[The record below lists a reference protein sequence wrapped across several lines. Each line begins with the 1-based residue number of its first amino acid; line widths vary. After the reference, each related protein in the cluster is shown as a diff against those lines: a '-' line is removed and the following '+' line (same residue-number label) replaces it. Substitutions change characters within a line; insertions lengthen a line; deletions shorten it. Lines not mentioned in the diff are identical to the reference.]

1 MSSYII
7 PVMRSRLVLL
17 LTLVSAVVAASAQTP
32 PSSTASATVI
42 KSARVLDVRTG
53 AYRANHA
60 LLVADGTIVQAGP
73 AAEVESRAPAGATTI
88 DLGSAA
94 VLPGLIDCHAHLLAS
109 MEGRFGPG
117 ANIIIAV
124 TQLGQARRALIGAG
138 NAREMLEAGFTTARN
153 VGHSGVDGD
162 VALREAIEAGLVP
175 GPRVLASG
183 RKVTPPGGQ
192 AVALR
197 NRDQSAIL
205 DEEFL
210 PISGIEDARRAVG
223 SLVATGVDVI
233 KIVVDVG
240 PLVLDR
246 EDVAAVVSA
255 AHKARIRVA
264 AHATS
269 AAGIQSAID
278 GGVDSL
284 EHGDEATDAMLTA
297 LREKGITLV
306 PNAWTAEALRDVFV
320 AHRVWTD
327 AEKIGID
334 RQIAS
339 LTDSYAKRIQ
349 RAAKL
354 GVKIAA
360 GSDMWMRYPG
370 KTRGE
375 ATKVMLDA
383 LLGGGL
389 RPLDVIRATTIT
401 AADLLGWGDRVGAL
415 EAGRFADVIAVDGD
429 PLSDI
434 GALKRVTFVMKGG
447 TVIRSQAR

>member
-1 MSSYII
+1 
-7 PVMRSRLVLL
+7 MRPRRLPAS
-17 LTLVSAVVAASAQTP
+17 LT
-32 PSSTASATVI
+32 
-42 KSARVLDVRTG
+42 
-53 AYRANHA
+53 A
-60 LLVADGTIVQAGP
+60 LLVAAVTVASGQSGAQSGAATVMKAARMLDVKAGTYRTNYALLVVDERIAQAGP
-73 AAEVESRAPAGATTI
+73 APEVEARAPAGARTI
-88 DLGSAA
+88 DLGAA
-94 VLPGLIDCHAHLLAS
+94 TMLPGLIDCHAHLLAL

-162 VALREAIEAGLVP
+162 VALREAIDAGTVP

-197 NRDQSAIL
+197 NRDQNAIL

-210 PISGIEDARRAVG
+210 PISGPDDARRAA
-223 SLVATGVDVI
+223 ATLIAAGVDVI
-233 KIVVDVG
+233 KIVADVG
-240 PLVLDR
+240 PLTL
-246 EDVAAVVSA
+246 EMEEVAAIVGA
-255 AHKARIRVA
+255 AHRARIRVA

-278 GGVDSL
+278 GGVDSV

-297 LREKGITLV
+297 MRDKGIALV
-306 PNAWTAEALRDVFV
+306 PVAWTAEALRDVFV
-320 AHRVWTD
+320 SHRVWSE
-327 AEKIGID
+327 AE
-334 RQIAS
+334 RAAVEQQIAS
-339 LTDSYAKRIQ
+339 LTENYAKVTQ
-349 RAAKL
+349 RATKL

-375 ATKVMLDA
+375 ATRVMLAA
-383 LLGGGL
+383 LARSGMG
-389 RPLDVIRATTIT
+389 PAEVIRAATLN
-401 AADLLGWGDRVGAL
+401 AADVLGWSDRVGAL

-429 PLSDI
+429 PLADI
-434 GALKRVTFVMKGG
+434 GALGRVTFVMKGG
-447 TVIRSQAR
+447 TVIRNQAR

>member
-1 MSSYII
+1 MRCRAI
-7 PVMRSRLVLL
+7 PLL
-17 LTLVSAVVAASAQTP
+17 AVISAVAAASAQA
-32 PSSTASATVI
+32 PSAPAATVI
-42 KSARVLDVRTG
+42 KAARVLDVRTG

-60 LLVADGTIVQAGP
+60 LIVADGKIVQAGP
-73 AAEVESRAPAGATTI
+73 AAEVEARAPAGATTI

-162 VALREAIEAGLVP
+162 VALREAIDAGSVP

-210 PISGIEDARRAVG
+210 PISGVEDARRAVV

-246 EDVAAVVSA
+246 E
-255 AHKARIRVA
+255 
-264 AHATS
+264 
-269 AAGIQSAID
+269 
-278 GGVDSL
+278 
-284 EHGDEATDAMLTA
+284 
-297 LREKGITLV
+297 
-306 PNAWTAEALRDVFV
+306 
-320 AHRVWTD
+320 
-327 AEKIGID
+327 
-334 RQIAS
+334 
-339 LTDSYAKRIQ
+339 
-349 RAAKL
+349 
-354 GVKIAA
+354 
-360 GSDMWMRYPG
+360 
-370 KTRGE
+370 
-375 ATKVMLDA
+375 
-383 LLGGGL
+383 
-389 RPLDVIRATTIT
+389 
-401 AADLLGWGDRVGAL
+401 
-415 EAGRFADVIAVDGD
+415 
-429 PLSDI
+429 
-434 GALKRVTFVMKGG
+434 
-447 TVIRSQAR
+447 

>member
-1 MSSYII
+1 MRCRAI
-7 PVMRSRLVLL
+7 PLL
-17 LTLVSAVVAASAQTP
+17 AVISAVAAASGQA
-32 PSSTASATVI
+32 PSAPAATVI
-42 KSARVLDVRTG
+42 KAARVLDVRTG

-60 LLVADGTIVQAGP
+60 LIVADGKIVQAGP
-73 AAEVESRAPAGATTI
+73 AAEVEARAPAGATTI

-162 VALREAIEAGLVP
+162 VALKEAIDAGSVQ

-210 PISGIEDARRAVG
+210 PISGVEDARRAVG
-223 SLVATGVDVI
+223 SLVASGVDVI

-240 PLVLDR
+240 PLVLNR
-246 EDVAAVVSA
+246 EEVAAVVSA
-255 AHKARIRVA
+255 AHQARVRVA

-278 GGVDSL
+278 GGVDSV

-297 LREKGITLV
+297 MRDKGITLV
-306 PNAWTAEALRDVFV
+306 PVAWTAEALRDVFV
-320 AHRVWTD
+320 SHRVWTD
-327 AEKIGID
+327 VEKVAID
-334 RQIAS
+334 KQIAS
-339 LTDSYAKRIQ
+339 LTASHAKLAQ
-349 RAAKL
+349 RAMKL
-354 GVKIAA
+354 GVRMAA

-383 LLGGGL
+383 LARTGI
-389 RPLDVIRATTIT
+389 RPADVIRAATIN

-429 PLSDI
+429 PLVDI
-434 GALKRVTFVMKGG
+434 AALKRVTFVMKGG

>member
-1 MSSYII
+1 MRCRVI
-7 PVMRSRLVLL
+7 PLLAVM
-17 LTLVSAVVAASAQTP
+17 SAVAAASAQAPSTP
-32 PSSTASATVI
+32 AATLI
-42 KSARVLDVRTG
+42 KAARVLDVRTG
-53 AYRANHA
+53 VYRANHA
-60 LLVADGTIVQAGP
+60 LLVADGEIVQTGP
-73 AAEVESRAPAGATTI
+73 AAEVEARAPAGATTI

-138 NAREMLEAGFTTARN
+138 NAREMLEAGFTTARS

-162 VALREAIEAGLVP
+162 VALKEAIDAGSVP

-197 NRDQSAIL
+197 NRDRSAIL

-210 PISGIEDARRAVG
+210 PISGVEDARRAVG

-246 EDVAAVVSA
+246 DEVAAVVSA
-255 AHKARIRVA
+255 AHRAHIRVA

-278 GGVDSL
+278 GGVDSV

-297 LREKGITLV
+297 MRDKGITLV
-306 PNAWTAEALRDVFV
+306 PIAWTAEALRDVFV
-320 AHRVWTD
+320 SHRVWTEVET
-327 AEKIGID
+327 AAID
-334 RQIAS
+334 KQLAS
-339 LTDSYAKRIQ
+339 LTDSHAKLVQ
-349 RAAKL
+349 RAMKL
-354 GVKIAA
+354 RVRIAA

-375 ATKVMLDA
+375 ATKVMLEA
-383 LLGGGL
+383 LARAGM
-389 RPLDVIRATTIT
+389 RPADVIRAATIN

-434 GALKRVTFVMKGG
+434 DALKQVTFVMKDG
-447 TVIRSQAR
+447 TIVRHTVR